1 MKTELKGIEG
11 ADCGGGPIYLRF
23 SNHSVARTESYAGGE
38 VNVDVDDR
46 NQVIG
51 IEMLSI
57 DAEEIA
63 ALADVTRVYDL
74 SLLPLFSAR
83 KVS

>member
-1 MKTELKGIEG
+1 M
-11 ADCGGGPIYLRF
+11 F

-38 VNVDVDDR
+38 VNVNVDVDDR

-57 DAEEIA
+57 DAEEFA
-63 ALADVTRVYDL
+63 VLADVTARLFPQRGSAARHV
-74 SLLPLFSAR
+74 SPLKSRLA
-83 KVS
+83 KSSILTPESY